1 MGMISQPVIPNIAG
15 MDSFGGPLFHS
26 SRWPEGLDV
35 TGKRVG
41 IIGAGAT
48 TVQMLPEVAKTA
60 AQVTVF
66 QRTPNFVLPA
76 MQKDMTPE
84 WEKEIKDNYDEI
96 IAKAR
101 NHMFGMAFEQPP
113 GRNAVDTPPEEV
125 QRIFEEHW
133 NGSFRWVFETFDDLL
148 GSAEA
153 NQMASDFITSKI
165 KDKVN
170 DPEVA
175 ELLTP
180 KGYPLF
186 AKRPPLD
193 HGYYEAFN
201 RDNVTLV
208 DIKDREPIT
217 AITETGVQTTENL
230 HEFDI
235 IVLATGFQAYTGALE
250 AIDIRGVHG
259 HTLREKWEDESK
271 SIMGVYAADYPNF
284 LYDHRPSSA
293 VCQPAHVDRAKRRV
307 HHGLHQENGGGGL
320 RPIRAQPAGRGRVD
334 GAHSRN
340 PQPDAHGAGRQGEL
354 VDDGCQPREAQAAG
368 ARLLWRRAC
377 LLRQTPRVCRH
388 GIPRIVV
395 FEKRRI
401 TQSQDWLP
409 YSAASA
415 AISRSTCSPGSRL
428 MPAAASRPP
437 PALKLRAYF

>member
-1 MGMISQPVIPNIAG
+1 MSSNHSADYDVIAVGAGFAGISLSYHLREAGFNVKVFDRASDVGGTWAWNKYPGAATDSESYYYCLTFSKEVLQEWSWSKRYSGWEETQNYLKFVMDKFSLWPMFQLSTEVESAEFDNETGLWNVRTQGGETHTAKYFVSAMGMISQPVLPNISG
-15 MDSFGGPLFHS
+15 QDRFNGHIFHS

-35 TGKRVG
+35 AGKRVG

-165 KDKVN
+165 KEKVN
-170 DPEVA
+170 DPELA

-193 HGYYEAFN
+193 HGYY
-201 RDNVTLV
+201 
-208 DIKDREPIT
+208 
-217 AITETGVQTTENL
+217 
-230 HEFDI
+230 
-235 IVLATGFQAYTGALE
+235 
-250 AIDIRGVHG
+250 
-259 HTLREKWEDESK
+259 
-271 SIMGVYAADYPNF
+271 
-284 LYDHRPSSA
+284 
-293 VCQPAHVDRAKRRV
+293 
-307 HHGLHQENGGGGL
+307 
-320 RPIRAQPAGRGRVD
+320 
-334 GAHSRN
+334 
-340 PQPDAHGAGRQGEL
+340 
-354 VDDGCQPREAQAAG
+354 
-368 ARLLWRRAC
+368 
-377 LLRQTPRVCRH
+377 
-388 GIPRIVV
+388 
-395 FEKRRI
+395 
-401 TQSQDWLP
+401 
-409 YSAASA
+409 
-415 AISRSTCSPGSRL
+415 
-428 MPAAASRPP
+428 
-437 PALKLRAYF
+437 